1 MAFSSGVEKRVVIS
15 EETTWGVAP
24 ATNTGTE
31 FARTEAT
38 FNLERAEF
46 QSAHISST
54 AQTSDARSGSDS
66 ISGTLNAELAAGT
79 YKDLF
84 AALLR
89 GTWAAGSTFTGAT
102 VAGAAGKFVRSSGS
116 WLTSGFRV
124 GDRVT
129 VSGFTAPA
137 TANNTTWTVVG
148 VTATDL
154 SVAEVNGKTVVVKAE
169 GDNVTVA
176 VNGKKLSIPLA
187 PASRTDKSFTV
198 EEFFTSTNEAYL
210 TTGVKFGSAAI
221 QVQPNQMV
229 SINFSTMGRT
239 KEKKATAGAYF
250 TAPAAASTSGSIG
263 GNRGIIVV
271 NGVPSGVVTAAN
283 FEITGNM
290 EAGEVVGA
298 RQAAN
303 IFLGRIGVSGEVSIY
318 YQDSSLFEKF
328 QNEEDISIVLFMEGN
343 AGEEIT
349 FVIPRAKLGGVNLD
363 DKEVGGLIQTIP
375 FTALLPDGTNAAID
389 RSTITIID
397 SKVV

>member
-15 EETTWGVAP
+15 GETTWGTLP
-24 ATNTGTE
+24 ATNTGKE
-31 FARTEAT
+31 YARTEAT

-89 GTWAAGSTFTGAT
+89 GTWAAGSTFTGT
-102 VAGAAGKFVRSSGS
+102 TIAGAAGKFVRSAGS
-116 WLTSGFRV
+116 WLTSGFKV
-124 GDRVT
+124 GDRITVT
-129 VSGFTAPA
+129 GFTAPA
-137 TANNTTWTVVG
+137 TANNTTWTVTG

-154 SVAEVNGKTVVVKAE
+154 SVAEVNGQAVVVKAA
-169 GDNVTVA
+169 GDNITVA
-176 VNGKKLSIPLA
+176 VNGKKLSIPLT

-229 SINFSTMGRT
+229 TVNFSAMGRT
-239 KEKKATAGAYF
+239 KDKKASAGAYF
-250 TAPAAASTSGSIG
+250 TAPSAASTAGSIG
-263 GNRGIIVV
+263 GNRGLILVD
-271 NGVPSGVVTAAN
+271 GVPSGVVTAAN

-290 EAGEVVGA
+290 EAGEVINS

-303 IFLGRIGVSGEVSIY
+303 IFLGRIGVTGEVSIY
-318 YQDSSLFEKF
+318 YQDSTLFDKF
-328 QNEEDISIVLFMEGN
+328 KAEEDISIVLYFEGN

-349 FVIPRAKLGGVNLD
+349 FTIPRVKIGGTNID
-363 DKEVGGLIQTIP
+363 DKEVGGLVQTVP
-375 FTALLPDGTNAAID
+375 FTALLPDGTDTSID
-389 RSTITIID
+389 RSTIVIQD
-397 SKVV
+397 SLA

>member
-1 MAFSSGVEKRVVIS
+1 MAFSSGVEKRVVVS
-15 EETTWGVAP
+15 KETTWGVLP

-54 AQTSDARSGSDS
+54 AQTSDARSGSDNLN
-66 ISGTLNAELAAGT
+66 GTLNAELAAGT

-89 GTWAAGSTFTGAT
+89 GAFTAGPTYTASTISA
-102 VAGAAGKFVRSSGS
+102 AAGKFVRSTGS
-116 WLTSGFRV
+116 WITDGYKV

-137 TANNTTWTVVG
+137 TANNTKWTVVS

-154 SVAEVNGKTVVVKAE
+154 SVSEFNGQTVTVKAA
-169 GDNVTVA
+169 GDSVTIA
-176 VNGKKLSIPLA
+176 LSGKKLKVPLT
-187 PASRTDKSFTV
+187 PASRTDNSFTV

-210 TTGVKFGSAAI
+210 STGVKFGSAAV

-229 SINFSTMGRT
+229 TVNFTAMGRT
-239 KEKKATAGAYF
+239 KEKKATVGAYF
-250 TAPAAASTSGSIG
+250 TAPSAPSTSGSIG
-263 GNRGIIVV
+263 GNRGLIVV

-290 EAGEVVGA
+290 EAGEVVGS
-298 RQAAN
+298 RQVAN
-303 IFLGRIGVSGEVSIY
+303 IFLGRIGVTGEVSIY
-318 YQDSSLFEKF
+318 YQDSTLFEKF
-328 QNEEDISIVLFMEGN
+328 KAEEDISIVLHLEGN
-343 AGEEIT
+343 TGEEIT
-349 FVIPRAKLGGVNLD
+349 FIIPRAKIGGVNID
-363 DKEVGGLIQTIP
+363 DKEVGGLIQTVP
-375 FTALLPDGTNAAID
+375 FTALLPAASATTAD
-389 RSTITIID
+389 QSTIVIID
-397 SKVV
+397 SLA